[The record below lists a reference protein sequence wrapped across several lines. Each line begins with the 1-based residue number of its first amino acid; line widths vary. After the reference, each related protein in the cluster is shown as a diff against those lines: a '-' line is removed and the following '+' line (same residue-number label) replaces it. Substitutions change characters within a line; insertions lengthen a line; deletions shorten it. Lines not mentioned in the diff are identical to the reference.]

1 VAARSVAAAADGSA
15 ISPEA
20 AGPGR
25 LAGSGR
31 LAGVGLAGA
40 VGVGWCGP
48 GWPVWAGRLA
58 YADHRRP
65 RLASVLVGPTQYD
78 RRVSDVFSDL
88 VGQDE
93 AAETLRA
100 AAASAAKI
108 VAGTATGNG
117 AMTHAWIFTGPPGS
131 GRSVAARA
139 FAAALQCERDGV
151 GCGECHGCHTALG
164 GTHADVRF
172 VVPEGLSIGVG
183 EMRALVLRA
192 GTAPAGGRWQAVVI
206 EDADRLTEQAGN
218 ALLKAVEEPSP
229 RTVFLLCTPSTHP
242 DDISVT
248 IRSRCRV
255 VPLRQP
261 SAEAVAEVLVRR
273 DGIPPDTALWA
284 AAAAQGHVGRAKRL
298 AKDPEARGRRDAVL
312 AVPRRLT
319 GVGACF
325 DAASSLIEASEA
337 EAAAAVLDSDAAERA
352 ALEQALGAGGTGRGA
367 AGAMRGA
374 AGQLKDLERRQRS
387 RATRSQRD
395 ALDRALVDLA
405 GFYRDVLITALRA
418 PVTVV
423 HTDTAGLSSAA
434 ADRWTP
440 ESVLRRLEA
449 VLACRDAIDLNVK
462 PRIAVEAMMLSLW

>member
-1 VAARSVAAAADGSA
+1 
-15 ISPEA
+15 
-20 AGPGR
+20 
-25 LAGSGR
+25 
-31 LAGVGLAGA
+31 
-40 VGVGWCGP
+40 
-48 GWPVWAGRLA
+48 
-58 YADHRRP
+58 
-65 RLASVLVGPTQYD
+65 
-78 RRVSDVFSDL
+78 VSDVFSDL

-93 AAETLRA
+93 AVEVLRRA
-100 AAASAAKI
+100 AESAARI
-108 VAGTATGNG
+108 VDGTATGNG

-139 FAAALQCERDGV
+139 FAAALECERDGA
-151 GCGECHGCHTALG
+151 GCGECHGCHTVLG

-192 GTAPAGGRWQAVVI
+192 GTAPSGGRWQAVVI
-206 EDADRLTEQAGN
+206 EDADRLTEAAGN
-218 ALLKAVEEPSP
+218 ALLKAVEEPPP

-255 VPLRQP
+255 VPLVQP
-261 SAEAVAEVLVRR
+261 PADAVAEVLVRR
-273 DGIPPDTALWA
+273 DGIAPDMAAWA
-284 AAAAQGHVGRAKRL
+284 AAAAQGHVGRARRL
-298 AKDPEARGRRDAVL
+298 ARDPEARNRRDAVL

-325 DAASSLIEASEA
+325 DAASALIEAAEA
-337 EAAAAVLDSDAAERA
+337 EAAAAVLDNDAGERA

-374 AGQLKDLERRQRS
+374 AGQLKDLERRQKS

-405 GFYRDVLITALRA
+405 GFYRDVLVTGLRA
-418 PVTVV
+418 PVAVV
-423 HTDTAGLSSAA
+423 HTDTAELSTAA
-434 ADRWTP
+434 AGKWSP
-440 ESVLRRLEA
+440 ESTLRRLEA
-449 VLACRDAIDLNVK
+449 VLACREAIELNVK
-462 PRIAVEAMMLSLW
+462 PKIAVETMMLNLWKG

>member
-1 VAARSVAAAADGSA
+1 MSVFA
-15 ISPEA
+15 
-20 AGPGR
+20 
-25 LAGSGR
+25 
-31 LAGVGLAGA
+31 
-40 VGVGWCGP
+40 
-48 GWPVWAGRLA
+48 
-58 YADHRRP
+58 
-65 RLASVLVGPTQYD
+65 
-78 RRVSDVFSDL
+78 DL

-93 AAETLRA
+93 AVETLRRAALA
-100 AAASAAKI
+100 AARI
-108 VAGTATGNG
+108 VAGDTGAANG

-139 FAAALQCERDGV
+139 LAAALQCERDGA
-151 GCGECHGCHTALG
+151 GCGECHGCHTVLG

-172 VVPEGLSIGVG
+172 VVPEGLSIGVN

-192 GTAPAGGRWQAVVI
+192 ASAPSGGRWQAVVI
-206 EDADRLTEQAGN
+206 EDADRLTEAAGN
-218 ALLKAVEEPSP
+218 ALLKAIEEPPP

-261 SAEAVAEVLVRR
+261 PADAVAEVLVRR
-273 DGIPPDTALWA
+273 DGVTADVAAWA

-298 AKDPEARGRRDAVL
+298 AGDPDARGRREAVL

-325 DAASSLIEASEA
+325 DAASALIEAAEA
-337 EAAAAVLDSDAAERA
+337 EAATTFAESDTTERA

-374 AGQLKDLERRQRS
+374 AGQLKELEKRQKS

-405 GFYRDVLITALRA
+405 GFYRDVLITSLRA
-418 PVTVV
+418 PVAVV
-423 HTDTAGLSSAA
+423 HTDTAQLSSAA
-434 ADRWTP
+434 AEKWTP
-440 ESVLRRLEA
+440 ESTLRRLEA
-449 VLACRDAIDLNVK
+449 VLACRDAIEQNVK
-462 PRIAVEAMMLSLW
+462 PKIAVEAMMLSLWRG

>member
-1 VAARSVAAAADGSA
+1 VF
-15 ISPEA
+15 
-20 AGPGR
+20 GR
-25 LAGSGR
+25 GGAMSG
-31 LAGVGLAGA
+31 
-40 VGVGWCGP
+40 
-48 GWPVWAGRLA
+48 
-58 YADHRRP
+58 
-65 RLASVLVGPTQYD
+65 
-78 RRVSDVFSDL
+78 VFADL

-93 AAETLRA
+93 AVETLRA
-100 AAASAAKI
+100 AARSAARI
-108 VAGTATGNG
+108 VAGDTTGTS

-139 FAAALQCERDGV
+139 LAAALQCERDGV
-151 GCGECHGCHTALG
+151 GCGECHSCHTALG

-192 GTAPAGGRWQAVVI
+192 GTAPSGGRWQAVVI
-206 EDADRLTEQAGN
+206 EDADRLTEAAGN
-218 ALLKAVEEPSP
+218 ALLKAIEEPPP

-261 SAEAVAEVLVRR
+261 PAEAVAEVLVRR
-273 DGIPPDTALWA
+273 DGIAPDLAWWA

-298 AKDPEARGRRDAVL
+298 ANDPDARGRREAVL

-325 DAASSLIEASEA
+325 DAASALIEAAEA
-337 EAAAAVLDSDAAERA
+337 ESAAAVTDSDTAERA
-352 ALEQALGAGGTGRGA
+352 SLEQALGAGGTGRGA

-374 AGQLKDLERRQRS
+374 AGQLKDLERRQKS

-405 GFYRDVLITALRA
+405 GFYRDVLITTLRA
-418 PVTVV
+418 PVAVV
-423 HTDTAGLSSAA
+423 HTDAAAMSSAA
-434 ADRWTP
+434 AERWTP
-440 ESVLRRLEA
+440 ESALRRLEA

-462 PRIAVEAMMLSLW
+462 PRIAVEAMMLNLWKG